1 MFRLNINYNHS
12 GKFFV
17 LAALVCLSLFL
28 SISLPNASCYAENG
42 KAGEVLFPAYSFFV
56 NLKKHNYK
64 KVWSVLTSSSKKSII
79 AKIKSSFIK
88 NKIKIGSQKINNSM
102 EKGGYIAK
110 SYWGGFLKEFKPNM
124 VLKYSTWKI
133 KSLRSKTAL
142 IEIDYK
148 YAKAPTLFKMYK
160 QRGKWKFGLF
170 ESLYNRV
177 LMGKIVNGVLSKF

>member
-1 MFRLNINYNHS
+1 
-12 GKFFV
+12 
-17 LAALVCLSLFL
+17 
-28 SISLPNASCYAENG
+28 
-42 KAGEVLFPAYSFFV
+42 
-56 NLKKHNYK
+56 
-64 KVWSVLTSSSKKSII
+64 
-79 AKIKSSFIK
+79 
-88 NKIKIGSQKINNSM
+88 M

-110 SYWGGFLKEFKPNM
+110 SYWSGFLKEFKPNM

-177 LMGKIVNGVLSKF
+177 LMRKIVNGVLSKF

>member
-1 MFRLNINYNHS
+1 MLRLNINCNHS

-17 LAALVCLSLFL
+17 LTALFYLSLL
-28 SISLPNASCYAENG
+28 LLISLPNASCYAKNG
-42 KAGEVLFPAYSFFV
+42 KAGEVLFPAYYFFV
-56 NLKKHNYK
+56 NLKNHNYK

-79 AKIKSSFIK
+79 AEIKSSFIK

-133 KSLRSKTAL
+133 KSARSKTAV

-148 YAKAPTLFKMYK
+148 YAKAPTLFEMYK
-160 QRGKWKFGLF
+160 QHGKWKFGLF
-170 ESLYNRV
+170 ESLYNRI
-177 LMGKIVNGVLSKF
+177 LMGKIVHGVLNKF